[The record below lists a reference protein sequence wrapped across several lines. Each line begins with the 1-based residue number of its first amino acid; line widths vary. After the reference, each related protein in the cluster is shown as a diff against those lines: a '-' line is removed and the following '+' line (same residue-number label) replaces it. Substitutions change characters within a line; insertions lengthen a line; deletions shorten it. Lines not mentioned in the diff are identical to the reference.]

1 MPLSYQQNKKH
12 NQKKV
17 ENNPDKHLINV
28 KNYYQKNK
36 EQIIRN
42 KLAKYHLGNEFCS
55 YCNIYNN
62 LYE

>member
-1 MPLSYQQNKKH
+1 MPSYQQNKKH
-12 NQKKV
+12 IYRWV
-17 ENNPDKHLINV
+17 ENNHDKHLINV

-36 EQIIRN
+36 EQIIIT
-42 KLAKYHLGNEFCS
+42 KLAKYHLGNEFFA